1 MTAVPETSTD
11 SPFPNPLRGTEV
23 RVQLPAAI
31 ALGGLLAALLAV
43 VFFEFFRRQV
53 MFAITQPSDW
63 AHTLL
68 IPAITGYFI
77 WLRRKELAALQ
88 PFAPCWFGLLPIMLG
103 VGWYLLC
110 VFGPKP
116 LFHHNIMSVGILLTL
131 IGIAWVLFGTKALRW
146 FWFPLGFLWV
156 FGQTLSEVMLN
167 KITFQLQ
174 DIAAVGAYFLLTII
188 GMEVD
193 RSGNTLVVWSGG
205 ESFPLNVAEACSGMR
220 MLVAFA
226 ALGVFLA
233 ATSLTRFWQRAL
245 LVSAALPI
253 ALAVNIV
260 RVASLGVLSQF
271 NRNFI
276 DGEVHEFIGVL
287 WLIPGLF
294 LYMGA
299 LWLIQRLMVDEGP
312 KVAHAV

>member
-1 MTAVPETSTD
+1 MP
-11 SPFPNPLRGTEV
+11 V
-23 RVQLPAAI
+23 RVQMPAAI
-31 ALGGLLAALLAV
+31 ALGSLLAALLAV

-68 IPAITGYFI
+68 VPAVSGYFI
-77 WLRRKELAALQ
+77 WLRRKELSELQ
-88 PFAPCWFGLLPIMLG
+88 PFTPCWFGLVPIMLG

-116 LFHHNIMSVGILLTL
+116 LFHHNIMSLGVLLTL

-146 FWFPLGFLWV
+146 LWFPIGFLWV

-174 DIAAVGAYFLLTII
+174 DIAAVGAYFVLTVI

-233 ATSLTRFWQRAL
+233 ATNLNHFWQRSL
-245 LVSAALPI
+245 LVVAAVPI

-260 RVASLGVLSQF
+260 RVASLGVLSQY

-287 WLIPGLF
+287 WLVPGLF

-299 LWLIQRLMVDEGP
+299 LWLIQKLLVDDETRS
-312 KVAHAV
+312 AHAV

>member
-1 MTAVPETSTD
+1 MTAVPDTVAD
-11 SPFPNPLRGTEV
+11 SPPRPRDQGTPV
-23 RVQLPAAI
+23 RVQMPAAI
-31 ALGGLLAALLAV
+31 AVGLLLAALLAV

-68 IPAITGYFI
+68 VPAVSGYFI
-77 WLRRKELAALQ
+77 WLRRKELSELQ
-88 PFAPCWFGLLPIMLG
+88 PFTPCWFGLVPIMLG

-116 LFHHNIMSVGILLTL
+116 LFHHNIMSLGILLTL

-146 FWFPLGFLWV
+146 LWFPIGFLWV

-233 ATSLTRFWQRAL
+233 ATNLSHFWQRSL
-245 LVSAALPI
+245 LVAAAVPI

-260 RVASLGVLSQF
+260 RVASLGVLSQY

-299 LWLIQRLMVDEGP
+299 LWLIQKLLVDDETRS
-312 KVAHAV
+312 AHAV

>member
-1 MTAVPETSTD
+1 MTAVPDTVSD
-11 SPFPNPLRGTEV
+11 VSLSPRTQGTPV

-31 ALGGLLAALLAV
+31 GFGALLAALLAV
-43 VFFEFFRRQV
+43 VFFDFFRQQV
-53 MFAITQPSDW
+53 TFAVRQPSDW

-68 IPAITGYFI
+68 VPAVSGYFI
-77 WLRRKELAALQ
+77 WLRRKELSELQ
-88 PFAPCWFGLLPIMLG
+88 PFTPCWLGLLPIMLG

-116 LFHHNIMSVGILLTL
+116 LFHHNIMSLGILLTL
-131 IGIAWVLFGTKALRW
+131 VGIAWVLFGTKALRW
-146 FWFPLGFLWV
+146 LWFPIGFLWA
-156 FGQTLSEVMLN
+156 FGQTLSEVLLN

-193 RSGNTLVVWSGG
+193 RNGNTLVVWSGG

-233 ATSLTRFWQRAL
+233 ATNLTRFWQRAL
-245 LVSAALPI
+245 LVSAAVPI

-294 LYMGA
+294 LYMGV
-299 LWLIQRLMVDEGP
+299 LWLIQRLMVEDGP
-312 KVAHAV
+312 RGANAV

>member
-1 MTAVPETSTD
+1 MTAVPDTVSD
-11 SPFPNPLRGTEV
+11 VSLSPRTQGTPV

-31 ALGGLLAALLAV
+31 GFGALLAALLAV
-43 VFFEFFRRQV
+43 VFFDFFRQQV
-53 MFAITQPSDW
+53 TFAVRQPSDW

-68 IPAITGYFI
+68 VPAVSGYFI
-77 WLRRKELAALQ
+77 WLRRKELSELQ
-88 PFAPCWFGLLPIMLG
+88 PFTPCWLGLLPIMLG

-116 LFHHNIMSVGILLTL
+116 LFHHNIMSLGILLTL
-131 IGIAWVLFGTKALRW
+131 VGIAWVLFGTKAMRW
-146 FWFPLGFLWV
+146 LWFPIGFLWA

-193 RSGNTLVVWSGG
+193 RNGNTLVVWSGG

-233 ATSLTRFWQRAL
+233 ATNLTRFWQRAL
-245 LVSAALPI
+245 LVSAAVPI

-294 LYMGA
+294 LYMGV
-299 LWLIQRLMVDEGP
+299 LWLIQRLMVEDGP
-312 KVAHAV
+312 RGANAV